1 MDYTKLPRPLVY
13 KEKTTEEFM
22 RDEWN
27 EKLLDTMFAMLFQSM
42 LDAENRMVECLN
54 TAYYLCTIILLD
66 DKPLWRK
73 NEYFEKAFPS
83 TNDYGMEIR
92 SMTIGVTSVLL
103 ALLGVSE
110 DKKYSTLMNTFL
122 GSIPLKYRD
131 KLLDAIGRI
140 NKRPTRKT
148 FAPRKV
154 DEAAVREVY
163 DWGNWR
169 NFTDDYDEKR
179 IWGILRAVNSDE
191 DGDKKILF
199 AISKDAETFCSGER
213 RIQVLNMLSDIDE
226 GLFYSYHK
234 EYFESEMEE
243 SAPEP
248 SLDKELVEEVEQL
261 RAENQQLRSRNDY
274 YEDLQQ
280 AELTIEEQKKEIERL
295 KKEIERLKQE
305 IEQQKEKVYIPWK
318 RVRIEMLNF
327 LFAKLGKDADWI
339 TKNRKALP
347 LARVYA
353 VIMGDEN
360 PNGIR
365 DDVGRVVYNEHS
377 EKLNKDLE
385 EINGYLQNIDKNW
398 RISL

>member
-27 EKLLDTMFAMLFQSM
+27 EKLLDTMFAMCFQSM

-73 NEYFEKAFPS
+73 NEYFEKAYPS
-83 TNDYGMEIR
+83 TNDYRYDIR
-92 SMTIGVTSVLL
+92 SMTLGVTSVLL

-122 GSIPLKYRD
+122 ASIPMEYKD
-131 KLLDAIGRI
+131 KLLDAIRGI
-140 NKRPTRKT
+140 NKRPTRKS

-154 DEAAVREVY
+154 DEVAVREVY
-163 DWGNWR
+163 DWGKWR
-169 NFTDDYDEKR
+169 DFTDDYDENR

-199 AISKDAETFCSGER
+199 AISKEAKTFCSGER

-248 SLDKELVEEVEQL
+248 SLDKELGEEVEQL
-261 RAENQQLRSRNDY
+261 MAENQQLRSRNDY

-295 KKEIERLKQE
+295 KQE
-305 IEQQKEKVYIPWK
+305 NEQQKEKVNIPRK
-318 RVRIEMLNF
+318 RIRIEMLNF
-327 LFAKLGKDADWI
+327 LFAKLGKDTDWI

-353 VIMGDEN
+353 VIMGVEK

-377 EKLNKDLE
+377 EELNRDLE
-385 EINGYLQNIDKNW
+385 EINGYLQNIDNDW
-398 RISL
+398 RITL